1 MTLPEQIFVAA
12 ALLHREHPGRAGF
25 KGHEILRKVREI
37 DRGERR
43 DSTINAHIYLHCVAN
58 KKPNSATHRI
68 LYRNAD
74 GTLRLYRP
82 GDDCHP
88 DRKQGKEAPEAAALP
103 PKHRKLAQ
111 WYRSEYSAPPPTS
124 EEEDPFMALRGLG
137 KEVWRKLGGV
147 AFIEALRAD
156 WYDPDR
162 PAKTEKPSGRR
173 VRAAR

>member
-1 MTLPEQIFVAA
+1 MTLPEQVFAAA

-68 LYRNAD
+68 LTRNAD
-74 GTLRLYRP
+74 GTFRLYRE

-88 DRKQGKEAPEAAALP
+88 DRRNGKTAPGREAFPARY
-103 PKHRKLAQ
+103 RKLVD
-111 WYRSEYSAPPPTS
+111 WYRTEYSTQQPAG
-124 EEEDPFMALRGLG
+124 EQEDPILALRGLG
-137 KEVWRKLGGV
+137 KELWRKLGGV
-147 AFIEALRAD
+147 AFIESLRTD
-156 WYDPDR
+156 WYGPEETAERTDQ
-162 PAKTEKPSGRR
+162 PARR
-173 VRAAR
+173 IRRAG